1 MNNKRTLINQI
12 NKFKG
17 TNLYKYQTRIHFNII
32 KDDKNLVSRQSD
44 IRGKVSYEKARF
56 ILDTIFMTKEEY
68 LAEHKTELNR
78 ELAWEKIFDFED
90 DYEYWQ
96 KLRDC

>member
-1 MNNKRTLINQI
+1 MTNKRTSISDI
-12 NKFKG
+12 DTFKG
-17 TNLYKYQTRIHFNII
+17 TNLYKYQTRVHFNIV
-32 KDDKNLVSRQSD
+32 KDYKNLVSRWCD

-68 LAEHKTELNR
+68 LAEHKTELDR
-78 ELAWEKIFDFED
+78 SLADEKIFNFEY

-96 KLRDC
+96 KLRDF